1 MKGISRRAGKDD
13 PLFNGRFV
21 ISGRKPKKLV
31 KTEEKKKNGEQKRL
45 PGASFKVYII
55 IFGAKVKSTRRFH
68 STHQVKY

>member
-31 KTEEKKKNGEQKRL
+31 KTEEKKKKRR
-45 PGASFKVYII
+45 AE
-55 IFGAKVKSTRRFH
+55 
-68 STHQVKY
+68 